1 MTNPKELLTEASKL
15 DPSLEKHLSNLKLL
29 NEYEK
34 REAQEA
40 RVIELFGSLEVAS
53 VFFQKMKGKSDD
65 EVLMN
70 FNALR
75 NGVEDQKKEKE
86 AERLKKLR
94 KEAIPVQI
102 ITALIIALMVYLLWD

>member
-1 MTNPKELLTEASKL
+1 MNDLKELLAEATKL
-15 DPSLEKHLSNLKLL
+15 HPSLKKHLTNLELL

-34 REAQEA
+34 KEAREA
-40 RVIELFGSLEVAS
+40 RVIELFGSLETAS

-65 EVLMN
+65 EILTN
-70 FNALR
+70 LQALR
-75 NGVEDQKKEKE
+75 NVHEAQKKEKE

-102 ITALIIALMVYLLWD
+102 ITALIIAVMVYLLWD